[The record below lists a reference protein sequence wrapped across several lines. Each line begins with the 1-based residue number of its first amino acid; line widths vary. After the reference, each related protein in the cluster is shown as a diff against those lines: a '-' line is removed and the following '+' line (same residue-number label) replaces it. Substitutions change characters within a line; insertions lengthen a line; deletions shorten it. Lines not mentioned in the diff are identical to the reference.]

1 VHSLLASDV
10 FTLSLHDALPILR
23 SSLSFSGS
31 RFQVAVPWS
40 ALFAIASHVT
50 HEFWM
55 FPEDLPPEL
64 IENQQASDT
73 ASPPPA
79 APSPARRPTLSAV
92 DGGRALTPVPE
103 AAPASAADA
112 EEGERVSD
120 DASAQGAE
128 KPRTLAPVPAPAA
141 ATESGS
147 DDSEPPL
154 EPPRPTNRPH
164 LRLVK

>member
-1 VHSLLASDV
+1 MEQNGKDEKKTRLLEALERGMVMIHLDARRPGVRVPAHLQDESHLRLNLSYRFDPPDLTVSDWGV
-10 FTLSLHDALPILR
+10 R

-79 APSPARRPTLSAV
+79 APSPARDRQSPRLNSSHATISHAV
-92 DGGRALTPVPE
+92 F
-103 AAPASAADA
+103 S
-112 EEGERVSD
+112 
-120 DASAQGAE
+120 
-128 KPRTLAPVPAPAA
+128 
-141 ATESGS
+141 
-147 DDSEPPL
+147 
-154 EPPRPTNRPH
+154 
-164 LRLVK
+164 

>member
-79 APSPARRPTLSAV
+79 APSPARDRQSPRLNSSHATISHAV
-92 DGGRALTPVPE
+92 F
-103 AAPASAADA
+103 S
-112 EEGERVSD
+112 
-120 DASAQGAE
+120 
-128 KPRTLAPVPAPAA
+128 
-141 ATESGS
+141 
-147 DDSEPPL
+147 
-154 EPPRPTNRPH
+154 
-164 LRLVK
+164 